1 MINNLT
7 YFISFIVISWLYEEL
22 IATIFRNDYESYF
35 YDDSPEDLKS
45 NDNYQDEEVFEP
57 TEKEDLD
64 QASSIMSLFNPHR
77 NMESD
82 KQETNSV
89 IKTQE
94 DYLKENGSMIES
106 NSTNQE
112 MEEKELEKSASLL
125 SLLTPQTKIKEF
137 ELKQTIID
145 ENLKD
150 NLKMRNSILEDFST
164 SSKQELS
171 LQKNSSL
178 SFGALYSYLFES

>member
-1 MINNLT
+1 
-7 YFISFIVISWLYEEL
+7 
-22 IATIFRNDYESYF
+22 
-35 YDDSPEDLKS
+35 
-45 NDNYQDEEVFEP
+45 
-57 TEKEDLD
+57 
-64 QASSIMSLFNPHR
+64 
-77 NMESD
+77 MESD

-94 DYLKENGSMIES
+94 DYLRENGSMIES

-112 MEEKELEKSASLL
+112 MEENELGKSASLL
-125 SLLTPQTKIKEF
+125 SLLTPQKKFKEF

-150 NLKMRNSILEDFST
+150 NLKMRNSILEDFNT